1 MSDLSLFDISASG
14 MALER
19 LRLQIESLNLANA
32 NTTRTQG
39 GQLYRPLTV
48 LSSPKYSD
56 EFGSVLNE
64 LLNNKDASLGVKVD
78 GVQELDVPPRM
89 VYDPS
94 HPNADKN
101 GYVEYPNINP
111 VNEMV
116 NLINITRSYEA
127 NVRAFNAA
135 KRMMQSALDIGSK

>member
-1 MSDLSLFDISASG
+1 MSDFSLFDISASG

-32 NTTRTQG
+32 NTTRTQA
-39 GQLYRPLTV
+39 GQLYKPLTV
-48 LSSPKYSD
+48 LSSPKYSE

-64 LLNNKDASLGVKVD
+64 LLNKKDESLGVKVD
-78 GVQELDVPPRM
+78 GVQELDLPPRM

-101 GYVEYPNINP
+101 GYVQYPNINP

-135 KRMMQSALDIGSK
+135 KRMMQSALDIGGK